1 MDAQAPPALPP
12 DSPARETRRALRERL
27 IALRRAQPEAQ
38 IAAWSARIQEHL
50 ATAFPQLAGLR
61 VGFCWPIQN
70 EPDLRPL
77 LAQWRATGQPGFAAL
92 LPVVVAPA
100 TPLAF
105 RAWDDAVLAT
115 RLGGIEAAK
124 GNATSARD
132 FGHYAFGK
140 LQQPGAGQDIDTNDW
155 LKLADEVVTLAPD
168 LHTAYSEHTLAS
180 LPPSAS
186 PAARRDTL
194 AQLAR
199 VQAMLEAGDSDG
211 LYRYFEEAKQ
221 TRDDWLDK

>member
-105 RAWDDAVLAT
+105 RAWDDRTPLIEDRYGIPYPPEGEFVRPEALLIPVNAFDAAGF
-115 RLGGIEAAK
+115 RLGYG
-124 GNATSARD
+124 GGFFDR
-132 FGHYAFGK
+132 
-140 LQQPGAGQDIDTNDW
+140 
-155 LKLADEVVTLAPD
+155 TLAALTPRP
-168 LHTAYSEHTLAS
+168 LTIGIGFE
-180 LPPSAS
+180 
-186 PAARRDTL
+186 
-194 AQLAR
+194 LAR
-199 VQAMLEAGDSDG
+199 VESIVPAAHDVALDAVVTEAGVF
-211 LYRYFEEAKQ
+211 RP
-221 TRDDWLDK
+221 

>member
-105 RAWDDAVLAT
+105 RAWDDRTPLIEDRYGIPYPPEGEFVCPEALLIPVNAFDAAGF
-115 RLGGIEAAK
+115 RLGYG
-124 GNATSARD
+124 GGFFDR
-132 FGHYAFGK
+132 
-140 LQQPGAGQDIDTNDW
+140 
-155 LKLADEVVTLAPD
+155 TLAALTPRP
-168 LHTAYSEHTLAS
+168 LTIGIGFE
-180 LPPSAS
+180 
-186 PAARRDTL
+186 
-194 AQLAR
+194 LAR
-199 VQAMLEAGDSDG
+199 VESIVPAAHDVALDAVVTEAGVF
-211 LYRYFEEAKQ
+211 RP
-221 TRDDWLDK
+221 

>member
-105 RAWDDAVLAT
+105 RAWDDRTPLIEDRYGIPYPPGGEFVCPEALLIPVNAFDAAGF
-115 RLGGIEAAK
+115 RLGYG
-124 GNATSARD
+124 GGFFDR
-132 FGHYAFGK
+132 
-140 LQQPGAGQDIDTNDW
+140 
-155 LKLADEVVTLAPD
+155 TLAALTPRP
-168 LHTAYSEHTLAS
+168 LTIGIGFE
-180 LPPSAS
+180 
-186 PAARRDTL
+186 
-194 AQLAR
+194 LAR
-199 VQAMLEAGDSDG
+199 VENIAPAAHDVALDAVVTEAGVF
-211 LYRYFEEAKQ
+211 RP
-221 TRDDWLDK
+221 